1 MTATTINRNGTD
13 AGIAPVSIFADTDVF
28 TKYRVEIAFTDLVM
42 GGVPQ
47 KPEII
52 ESWLRGRILGGDE
65 EMRIQLIKTLDDIGI
80 EVPADATR
88 EEVIEAANKMAAQR
102 QGNTFRQDERGMCLG
117 DYQFKA
123 LYKEATNILFAGQ
136 RWGATK
142 KGPKNAMAE
151 WVFVDEKRIPLGF
164 PEPTGVHTQVGH
176 VTGPK
181 GPRSTLTYYDYCER
195 PRCTFTVSSL
205 EDRVERGQWERI
217 LIAGEKLGLGA
228 LRSLSHGQ
236 FVVTGFEKL

>member
-1 MTATTINRNGTD
+1 MSAATISPNGSTTT
-13 AGIAPVSIFADTDVF
+13 APVSIFADTSVF
-28 TKYRVEIAFTDLVM
+28 TKYRVSIAFTDLVM

-52 ESWLRGRILGGDE
+52 ESWLRSRILGGDE

-88 EEVIEAANKMAAQR
+88 EQVIEAANTMAAMR
-102 QGNTFRQDERGMCLG
+102 QGNTFRQDDRGMCLG
-117 DYQFKA
+117 DYQIKA

-151 WVFVDEKRIPLGF
+151 WVFVDEKRIPLGRIQ
-164 PEPTGVHTQVGH
+164 PDGVHTQVGH

-195 PRCTFTVSSL
+195 AECSFTVSSL

-236 FVVTGFEKL
+236 FVVTAFDRL